1 MWYVILTKPR
11 QEQRA
16 ADNLANQGGEVYLP
30 MLSVERIKNGKR
42 TQQQEVLFPGY
53 LFLKTETEGALM
65 GKIRSTYGVRGL
77 LRFGEQP
84 VTISEQ
90 LIQDI
95 RQRSQQNPPQASFT
109 SGQQVQLLGGPFRD
123 YQAIFHS
130 YSGQE
135 RAIILIKLLGQQNQL
150 LVDLQQLS

>member
-1 MWYVILTKPR
+1 MWYVVLTKPR

-16 ADNLANQGGEVYLP
+16 AINLANQGGEVYLP
-30 MLSVERIKNGKR
+30 MLSVERTKNGKR
-42 TQQQEVLFPGY
+42 IQQEEVLFPGY
-53 LFLKTETEGALM
+53 LFLKTAEQGPLM

-84 VTISEQ
+84 VNVSDQ

-95 RQRSQQNPPQASFT
+95 RQRSQGAAVTRQFQP
-109 SGQQVQLLGGPFRD
+109 GQQVQLAEGALKD

-130 YSGQE
+130 YSGEE
-135 RAIILIKLLGQQNQL
+135 RAIVLISLLGQQSRL
-150 LVDLQQLS
+150 LVELGQIN